1 MASVS
6 RKISRTCSPCRAQS
20 CSSGHLVLVKEL
32 AKGWG
37 LGWESHSHYPCHCEK
52 CLLSLRGFQKCVF
65 RPVCYS
71 YHSCGPA
78 KSKASSGAE
87 RRDEQLDWSV
97 CRAQLEQAG
106 WRGSSAHS
114 SADAHT
120 HIHTHAHAH
129 TQVSLAH
136 LLSTRLAQW
145 GKTIPPTQ
153 TWSTTIKIFLTQWLP
168 KQTCL
173 HWHSSILIIN

>member
-1 MASVS
+1 MASVR

-120 HIHTHAHAH
+120 HTYTRTRSHTSLSGSSAVHEAGPVGQNDPSYPNMIHHNKDIFNTM
-129 TQVSLAH
+129 TPKTDMLA
-136 LLSTRLAQW
+136 
-145 GKTIPPTQ
+145 
-153 TWSTTIKIFLTQWLP
+153 LTQ
-168 KQTCL
+168 
-173 HWHSSILIIN
+173 